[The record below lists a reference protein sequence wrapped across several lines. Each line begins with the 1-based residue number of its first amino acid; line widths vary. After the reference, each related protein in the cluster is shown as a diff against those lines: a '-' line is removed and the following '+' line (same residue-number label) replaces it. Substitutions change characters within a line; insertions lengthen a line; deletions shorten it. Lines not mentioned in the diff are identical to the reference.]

1 MLFFILLV
9 KLSAVGCTESRIQI
23 KLFRITISSPYPP
36 TVYTGLW
43 SNLVSGATQGAE
55 VRRGDEYRYS
65 ILVHVLYTDT
75 IYANL
80 F

>member
-55 VRRGDEYRYS
+55 VRRGDLSTGICLQYTS
-65 ILVHVLYTDT
+65 SCTVH
-75 IYANL
+75 
-80 F
+80 